1 MKSIPCGLTLI
12 LITSLLAG
20 CGSLGA
26 IAGGGT
32 ATPLLPTPAPTT
44 PTLAPTTTANTAA
57 PSPTP
62 IVIGGTL
69 SIRHSWSEKELPA
82 LAQIIDGFRLKYPEV
97 YFDVL
102 YVPAQDLRAYYEN
115 DAQTGNAPTLLF
127 GPADWGPE
135 LYQAGLTADM
145 GDLLSVEQL
154 ATLNAPAVQAGRWQ
168 NAQVGL
174 PYSLQG
180 VVLFRN
186 KDVVTIN
193 PANWKELLAL
203 SETTTQ
209 GETIGAILERGPLY
223 SLAHLNGLGG
233 QLMDENGNPAF
244 NSPAGLAWIDLLRGF
259 EQAGPPNYLSDDDLS
274 KFQAG
279 KVGWIIDGTWNLR
292 NLAAG
297 IGPENLAI
305 DPWPTSDQGRLA
317 GYVVAENVYLSAQAS
332 PVQRLAAQKFLEYFL
347 SPEAQSVLA
356 EAGRIPAAAGA
367 APSDPALA
375 RLTKEAAAALAQGIP
390 YPTTPSMALYSLN
403 LDIALRAIFEQQVA
417 PEQALQA
424 ADEAIRAGLAEAAP
438 PTPGP

>member
-1 MKSIPCGLTLI
+1 MKPIPFGLTLI
-12 LITSLLAG
+12 LIASLLAG
-20 CGSLGA
+20 CAAIGSAL
-26 IAGGGT
+26 GGGT
-32 ATPLLPTPAPTT
+32 PTPPPTASAPATAT
-44 PTLAPTTTANTAA
+44 PTLAPTVV

-62 IVIGGTL
+62 LVVGGTL

-102 YVPAQDLRAYYEN
+102 SVPAQDLRAYYEN
-115 DAQTGNAPTLLF
+115 DAQTGNPASLLF
-127 GPADWGPE
+127 GPAEWGPG
-135 LYQAGLTADM
+135 LYQAGLIADL
-145 GDLLSVEQL
+145 GDLLSAEQM

-209 GETIGAILERGPLY
+209 GETIGAILERAPLY
-223 SLAHLNGLGG
+223 SLAHLHGLGG
-233 QLMDENGNPAF
+233 QVMDENGNPAF

-259 EQAGPPNYLSDDDLS
+259 EQAGPPNYLTDDDLS
-274 KFQAG
+274 RFQEG

-297 IGPENLAI
+297 VGPENLAI
-305 DPWPTSDQGRLA
+305 DPWPASDQGRLA
-317 GYVVAENVYLSAQAS
+317 GYVIPENIYLSAQAS
-332 PVQRLAAQKFLEYFL
+332 PAQRLAAQKFLEYFL

-367 APSDPALA
+367 APADPALA

-390 YPTTPSMALYSLN
+390 YPTTPNMALYSLN

-424 ADEAIRAGLAEAAP
+424 AEEAIRAGLAVEATA
-438 PTPGP
+438 TP